1 MRAVLLAF
9 AAIAIANAY
18 ASAPEVRD
26 ENSKPGPRRS
36 PLSTQLG
43 WRANI
48 LTLLFPRPRLVGL
61 QRYGATREP
70 PDVFGM
76 GQGSLAVR
84 PIPGREH
91 KLSPAFLQCGSCF
104 ALRFSSMA
112 ASILFWQHSH
122 PNFIAMEAK
131 RTKPDWIPCPVTR
144 RSSSCHRVT
153 EQRLRHDDTVADCV
167 GTGRSLRLSP
177 PNTSRTKQGC
187 VPRACPNAPELSQI
201 VN

>member
-1 MRAVLLAF
+1 MEGKYLDTVVSSATVGW
-9 AAIAIANAY
+9 AAALRGHTG
-18 ASAPEVRD
+18 ASGCV
-26 ENSKPGPRRS
+26 
-36 PLSTQLG
+36 
-43 WRANI
+43 W
-48 LTLLFPRPRLVGL
+48 
-61 QRYGATREP
+61 YGAGL
-70 PDVFGM
+70 FGGATDP
-76 GQGSLAVR
+76 GQ
-84 PIPGREH
+84 EH

-122 PNFIAMEAK
+122 PNVIAMEAK

-167 GTGRSLRLSP
+167 GTGRSLRLTP

-187 VPRACPNAPELSQI
+187 VPRACPNAPELSQSNSQLRDFCRRRC
-201 VN
+201 VRRTSATADLVSPKVGSNPLL